1 MKLMKWNEKSKGLGD
16 TIKKITSAS
25 KLDKLAEK
33 IAEVAGAEDCGCDK
47 RQEKLNQM
55 FPYSYKGTP
64 GSNDGVTIFESEERK
79 ARREKLQSKFRKRI

>member
-1 MKLMKWNEKSKGLGD
+1 MKWSEESKGLGD
-16 TIKKITSAS
+16 TIKKITSAT

-55 FPYSYKGTP
+55 FPYSVRGNTVD
-64 GSNDGVTIFESEERK
+64 DGVTVVESEERK
-79 ARREKLQSKFRKRI
+79 ARRQRIKSKFRKRT